1 VTVTVGTSVGFTQS
15 ASLSITKI
23 TSTGVSKIIQADRV
37 RRRPPRRGQPAFAP
51 GERCGQAVA
60 AA

>member
-1 VTVTVGTSVGFTQS
+1 VTVGISAGTAKSTSVG
-15 ASLSITKI
+15 ITE
-23 TSTGVSKIIQADRV
+23 IIEVD
-37 RRRPPRRGQPAFAP
+37 RRRPPRRGQLAFAP

>member
-1 VTVTVGTSVGFTQS
+1 VTVTVGTSVGATQS
-15 ASLSITKI
+15 ASLSIIKI
-23 TSTGVSKIIQADRV
+23 TSAVFSKIIQADRV
-37 RRRPPRRGQPAFAP
+37 RRGSPRRGQPAFAP